1 MFFAPNPKQKIAI
14 EHERGPMLVVA
25 GAGTGKT
32 TVLVQRVARL
42 VEKKIASPEQIL
54 CVTYMRNAARELKE
68 RIAAE
73 TGAAAENIQAYT
85 IHGYC
90 ESVLRRAG
98 QDFKHIENEDLWI
111 YLRQNIQTLELRH
124 FSKASNPGEFLHD
137 LLELFDRCNDE
148 LKTPA
153 DYAAYVERDRKSTR
167 LNSSH

>member
-1 MFFAPNPKQKIAI
+1 MFFAPNPKQKLAI
-14 EHERGPMLVVA
+14 EHELGPMLVVA

-42 VEKKIASPEQIL
+42 VEKKLASPEEIL

-73 TGAAAENIQAYT
+73 TGAAPEKIQAYT

-90 ESVLRRAG
+90 EGVLRRAG

-111 YLRQNIQTLELRH
+111 YLRQNIRELELHH
-124 FSKASNPGEFLHD
+124 FSKASNPGNS
-137 LLELFDRCNDE
+137 C
-148 LKTPA
+148 TTCSSCSI
-153 DYAAYVERDRKSTR
+153 AAMT
-167 LNSSH
+167 N